1 MQRKRKK
8 STMKQPRSGSMN
20 ALTSVLPPSNVV
32 VLFERLSPSGLG
44 WPLRII
50 HAPNLPLPALRG
62 AAGAHGLAP
71 NDELFSHARC
81 GEDPRRWKIFCADG
95 QSSNE
100 KRGKKRKDIHWRFS
114 GLVYLCGRL
123 SHRTTFLYCFLDHSV
138 PPPRHHTSGT
148 PGNVFFLSDTQRLL
162 ATLPNAPEVYF
173 TAYAPLSCESVTF
186 EAPPALLLESPL
198 DPPSSSSIRSAAA
211 APSLSMSKPVR

>member
-1 MQRKRKK
+1 MSLSSSSVSRHPAWAGRFASFTPPTCPCQPFEGRPARMDWLRTTSSSRTPVAAKTHDDGKFSAQMGRAAPKKEEGRRK
-8 STMKQPRSGSMN
+8 
-20 ALTSVLPPSNVV
+20 
-32 VLFERLSPSGLG
+32 
-44 WPLRII
+44 
-50 HAPNLPLPALRG
+50 
-62 AAGAHGLAP
+62 
-71 NDELFSHARC
+71 
-81 GEDPRRWKIFCADG
+81 
-95 QSSNE
+95 
-100 KRGKKRKDIHWRFS
+100 GKTFFS